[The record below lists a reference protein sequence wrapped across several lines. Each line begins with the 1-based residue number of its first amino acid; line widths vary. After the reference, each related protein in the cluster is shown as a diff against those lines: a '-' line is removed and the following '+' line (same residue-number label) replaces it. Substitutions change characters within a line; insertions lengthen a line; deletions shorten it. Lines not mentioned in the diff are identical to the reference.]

1 MSNQDSANGSMRS
14 LFGTN
19 GFSALGER
27 VGVFAV
33 ALAFGAAVSATPVR
47 ADESSATAPLDSEA
61 GLGIAA
67 GLVSLVYT
75 PAKVLYALGGGAVAG
90 MAYLASA
97 GDEDV
102 TEPIL
107 TPSLRGDYIVTREH
121 LRGERSLEF
130 FGREEIT
137 ESSTPAVSAQGDGLD
152 GDTASAGEQDAEPEE
167 PTLVE

>member
-1 MSNQDSANGSMRS
+1 M
-14 LFGTN
+14 FGTN
-19 GFSALGER
+19 GFAAIGER
-27 VGVFAV
+27 VGAFTV
-33 ALAFGAAVSATPVR
+33 ALAFGAALSAAPVR
-47 ADESSATAPLDSEA
+47 ADESSAAQPADSEA

-75 PAKVLYALGGGAVAG
+75 PAKVLYALGGGAIAG

-97 GDEDV
+97 GDQDV

-107 TPSLRGDYIVTREH
+107 TPSLRGDYVVTPEH
-121 LRGERSLEF
+121 LKGERSLEF

-137 ESSTPAVSAQGDGLD
+137 ETATPPVSAQGDGLD
-152 GDTASAGEQDAEPEE
+152 GSTASAGEDATESEE

>member
-1 MSNQDSANGSMRS
+1 M
-14 LFGTN
+14 FGTN

-27 VGVFAV
+27 VGLFAV
-33 ALAFGAAVSATPVR
+33 ALAFGAALSATPVQ
-47 ADESSATAPLDSEA
+47 ADESSATQPVDSEA

-97 GDEDV
+97 GDQDV

-107 TPSLRGDYIVTREH
+107 TPSLRGDYVVTPEH
-121 LRGERSLEF
+121 LKGERSLEF

-137 ESSTPAVSAQGDGLD
+137 ESSTPPVSAQGDGLD
-152 GDTASAGEQDAEPEE
+152 GNTASAGERDAESEE